1 MILTFKV
8 KHNKNF
14 AKELEQAKKIALFA
28 INNRHSLSS
37 KNVKH
42 IGLKSA
48 ISNQILRKYGLNR
61 KCKAIRSVK
70 LIIPNPSIRVDQKER
85 LIRIPCLKLEL
96 NYQFKNT
103 FAKVNQIEIDNVYA
117 YVSCWFED
125 GKPKKYTNNL
135 GVDLNT
141 TGHCAVV
148 AIPKTGKVY
157 KLGKKAEHIHK
168 KYNSIRKNLQKQKRY
183 KLLKKVKNRE
193 SRIIKDLNHKI
204 SKKIIDIA
212 EENKCNIKLE
222 NLKGIRRSAKVR
234 RSFKYALNSWSFY
247 QLQQFIE
254 YKAKQQ
260 GLVVLYIAPEYT
272 SKSCSRCGHIGN
284 RNDKIFKCPHCGHVD
299 HADAQAAFNIAK
311 RQISIDRLNVDRDA
325 FKGNT
330 DIPRKATSIELLD
343 LRTPRL

>member
-1 MILTFKV
+1 
-8 KHNKNF
+8 
-14 AKELEQAKKIALFA
+14 LFA

-48 ISNQILRKYGLNR
+48 ISNQILKKYGLNR
-61 KCKAIRSVK
+61 KCKTIRSVK
-70 LIIPNPSIRVDQKER
+70 LIIPNQSIKVNHKECS
-85 LIRIPCLKLEL
+85 IRIPCLKLEL

-103 FAKVNQIEIDNVYA
+103 FTKINQIEIDNVYA
-117 YVSCWFED
+117 YISCWFEEA
-125 GKPKKYTNNL
+125 KPKKYKNSL

-141 TGHCAVV
+141 TGHCAVAAV
-148 AIPKTGKVY
+148 LETGKVH

-168 KYNSIRKNLQKQKRY
+168 KYKSIRKNLQKQKKY
-183 KLLKKVKNRE
+183 KLLKKIENRE

-204 SKKIIDIA
+204 SRKIIDIA